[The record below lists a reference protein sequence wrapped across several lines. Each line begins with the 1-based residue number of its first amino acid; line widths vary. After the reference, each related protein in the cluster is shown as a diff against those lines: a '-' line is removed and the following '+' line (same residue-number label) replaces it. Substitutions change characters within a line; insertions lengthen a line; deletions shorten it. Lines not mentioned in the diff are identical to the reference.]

1 MINPPI
7 GNLFADSEPPATG
20 ERFETLLKQRNLV
33 VERILSSGRQEAVD
47 YVQEQDEWVMLVRGE
62 ARLNLAGEVIDLV
75 AGDYLFVP
83 ARVTHRVESASEG
96 ALWLAVH
103 LHPQVLDVSLPV

>member
-1 MINPPI
+1 MINPSI

-75 AGDYLFVP
+75 AGDYLFIP
-83 ARVTHRVESASEG
+83 PG
-96 ALWLAVH
+96 
-103 LHPQVLDVSLPV
+103 